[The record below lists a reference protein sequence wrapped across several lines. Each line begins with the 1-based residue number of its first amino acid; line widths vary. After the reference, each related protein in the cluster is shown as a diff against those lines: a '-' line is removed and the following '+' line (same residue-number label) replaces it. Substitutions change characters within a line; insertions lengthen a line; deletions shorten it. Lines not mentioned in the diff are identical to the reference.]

1 MKFSTCVE
9 NLTDEINP
17 YHFICFLKTQWIWYE
32 ISEDLNL
39 KYKGHFIEMNLLSVG
54 TINSTVFFW
63 QIIAFLQTL
72 TTTADPYY
80 PQAVLK
86 SH

>member
-1 MKFSTCVE
+1 
-9 NLTDEINP
+9 
-17 YHFICFLKTQWIWYE
+17 
-32 ISEDLNL
+32 
-39 KYKGHFIEMNLLSVG
+39 MNLLSVG
-54 TINSTVFFW
+54 MINSTVFFW